1 MQILIRKE
9 VKIMKYNKP
18 EVAMVGSAL
27 ESVKQA
33 NKPNS
38 GLNDNSIPRPNSVT
52 VTAYEADE

>member
-1 MQILIRKE
+1 
-9 VKIMKYNKP
+9 MKYNKP